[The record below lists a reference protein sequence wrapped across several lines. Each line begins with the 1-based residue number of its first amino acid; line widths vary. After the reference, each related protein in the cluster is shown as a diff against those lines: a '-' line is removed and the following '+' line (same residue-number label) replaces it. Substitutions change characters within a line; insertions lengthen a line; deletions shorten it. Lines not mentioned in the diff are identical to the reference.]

1 MEKIVS
7 KKNRVQESQATKD
20 DDKEAKP
27 MVTHTAVRSVRVGC
41 PVNVPW
47 TGGLTGQWDKPG
59 Q

>member
-1 MEKIVS
+1 M
-7 KKNRVQESQATKD
+7 QESQATKD

-41 PVNVPW
+41 PVDVPW
-47 TGGLTGQWDKPG
+47 TTIGQVNWTGQWDKPG